1 MSTTDVSVSRNRATS
16 GRDAGSAGHS
26 KAGAA
31 GLAVSYLSENI
42 DKLGDSPAAKKLKEL
57 QNHADNSEQECS
69 QLERQMIDRLTRSVM
84 TGGNADVSLA
94 AELIDI
100 VSGLTKNGG
109 LRENHKGT
117 VFMLLDAIGSGKYD
131 QKELK
136 KVLEEFRKLSSDADG
151 FTEKDAQQIRTML
164 KGLPSQAA
172 GPAKNGAGAG
182 AASNGKDGADDPAL
196 PPGAASAAA
205 IGTAKALTGGAG
217 AGAGADGPPNKDLP
231 AAIGAGA
238 AVDAI
243 AGSAAPDADKTG
255 PADTAAEDKAGA
267 KGVAALSAADHAQ
280 GNRLTVPAE
289 EEIGRTLTLE
299 EANDPVFMSAF
310 AARLNA
316 HENLA
321 LNTENPNPAVV
332 AEKQEILKQARS
344 YATQCSAL
352 GMSEEDAVA
361 FAGRLTKEEIADPE
375 FMAALAARLKHSSGS
390 DDSAYQFAA
399 AMKNHG
405 IGLEYIDH
413 YAANLKPEEAADEA
427 FMAMLANNSIPLA
440 GQPADPQGALA
451 RTRRDFELSQARSA
465 A

>member
-1 MSTTDVSVSRNRATS
+1 MSTTDVGVSRNRATS
-16 GRDAGSAGHS
+16 GRDAGSAGQS

-31 GLAVSYLSENI
+31 GLAVSYLAGNI
-42 DKLGDSPAAKKLKEL
+42 DKLGDSPVAKKLKEL
-57 QNHADNSEQECS
+57 QNHAGNSEQECS

-84 TGGNADVSLA
+84 SGGNADVSLA

-109 LRENHKGT
+109 LRENHKGI

-131 QKELK
+131 QKEVK
-136 KVLEEFRKLSSDADG
+136 KILDEFRKLSSDADG

-164 KGLPSQAA
+164 KGLPSQGA
-172 GPAKNGAGAG
+172 GPAKNGADAG
-182 AASNGKDGADDPAL
+182 AASKGKDGAGDPAL
-196 PPGAASAAA
+196 SPGAASAAA

-217 AGAGADGPPNKDLP
+217 AGGPPNKDLP

-243 AGSAAPDADKTG
+243 AGSAARDADKTG

-267 KGVAALSAADHAQ
+267 KGVAALRAADNAH
-280 GNRLTVPAE
+280 GNWLTFAAE
-289 EEIGRTLTLE
+289 EEIGKTLTLE
-299 EANDPVFMSAF
+299 EANDPVFMNAF

-321 LNTENPNPAVV
+321 LNAEVPDAGG
-332 AEKQEILKQARS
+332 ASEKQELLKQARS
-344 YATQCSAL
+344 YAAQCSAL
-352 GMSEEDAVA
+352 GMSEEDGVA
-361 FAGRLTKEEIADPE
+361 FAGRLPKEEIADPA
-375 FMAALAARLKHSSGS
+375 FMAALAARLKHSSDS

-399 AMKNHG
+399 AVKNHG
-405 IGLEYIDH
+405 IGLEYIDY
-413 YAANLKPEEAADEA
+413 YAANLTPEEAADEA
-427 FMAMLANNSIPLA
+427 FMAMLANNSISLA
-440 GQPADPQGALA
+440 GQPADPEDALA
-451 RTRRDFELSQARSA
+451 RTRQKFEFLHARSA